1 MKKIIIV
8 MLIATGIM
16 IYGNKSSELIIPKEA
31 IRFRVIANS
40 DEKVDQDI
48 KLLVRDEL
56 QTKITSDLESS
67 DGLATSRKILSS
79 NIDNYKQVVA
89 TTLEN
94 NNIQEPFSINYGLNY
109 FPEKTYKGVKYQE
122 GNYESLVVTLG
133 SGEGK
138 NWWCVLFPP
147 LCLLEAEEE
156 EEVEEVEYKF
166 FVQELIDK
174 YLK

>member
-138 NWWCVLFPP
+138 NWWCMF
-147 LCLLEAEEE
+147 
-156 EEVEEVEYKF
+156 
-166 FVQELIDK
+166 IRSGRGRRGRRSRI
-174 YLK
+174 